1 MADAVKRAKKR
12 PRDEAAAAAAAEVPE
27 DERTAYVEGMP
38 YESTEDELRAFFAG
52 EGADG
57 AAAEG
62 AEDGGVESIRMP
74 RYQDTGRCMGY
85 AHVVFRTKDDL
96 ERGLGRDGAY
106 LGSRFLA
113 VSRAKAR
120 RPDAGAKLPSRARPS
135 NCSTLFVRNLP
146 YSADEDAI
154 RLAFMRF
161 GKVASIRLPR
171 WGNTNNSKGIAY
183 VQFLKGESASAAVAA
198 ATTEPMVMEGRAL
211 GLDYDTG
218 APKASF
224 KGADGRAWAKTE
236 GKDLRKKGVLAP
248 ASRAGAKKSGWESV
262 DAAAAAGGAGR
273 DGAADE
279 GRAPRRKR
287 RSRKGGDE

>member
-85 AHVVFRTKDDL
+85 AHVV
-96 ERGLGRDGAY
+96 
-106 LGSRFLA
+106 
-113 VSRAKAR
+113 AKAR